1 MSLYRIARV
10 LTIAA
15 AALPLTGCYLMQAA
29 GGQMAI
35 IIIEQFAHDVLAVA
49 TRAGVM
55 IHGTLVS
62 VGRPDEIA
70 ATVSDSYLASTAG

>member
-35 IIIEQFAHDVLAVA
+35 ASKREPISAVIA
-49 TRAGVM
+49 DSGTSPELRTR
-55 IHGTLVS
+55 LQ
-62 VGRPDEIA
+62 
-70 ATVSDSYLASTAG
+70 